1 MGLPEELKAKR
12 GELSGRAR
20 ASGVLADLQAQ
31 IAAVDKGDRDLQA
44 GKEGEQPQ
52 KRRGRSPT
60 AMSAKELNRFISGTN
75 KRQMALDSCGRP
87 SGRRQWP
94 SSMPASGHGEAAA
107 SGGRRNQRRMRIR
120 LNMSRPDR
128 FLAVG

>member
-52 KRRGRSPT
+52 KRRGTTRRCVNDFS
-60 AMSAKELNRFISGTN
+60 RFFKVANDIVR
-75 KRQMALDSCGRP
+75 KI
-87 SGRRQWP
+87 
-94 SSMPASGHGEAAA
+94 
-107 SGGRRNQRRMRIR
+107 RIR
-120 LNMSRPDR
+120 
-128 FLAVG
+128 FCAGFF